1 MKVLKYYYIVYKRDV
16 VNVKTA
22 TSSLITTNTVIFYA
36 MGANLF
42 SKLAYTHEMS
52 IILTIIL
59 YDIPLVVYTDRV
71 PE

>member
-16 VNVKTA
+16 VNVKSLKTA

-42 SKLAYTHEMS
+42 SNWRIHM
-52 IILTIIL
+52 
-59 YDIPLVVYTDRV
+59 RCQ
-71 PE
+71 